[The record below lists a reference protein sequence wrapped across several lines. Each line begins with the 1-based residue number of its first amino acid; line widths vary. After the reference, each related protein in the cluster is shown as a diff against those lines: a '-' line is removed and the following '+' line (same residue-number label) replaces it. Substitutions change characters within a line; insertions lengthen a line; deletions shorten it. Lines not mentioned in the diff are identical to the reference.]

1 METIKKIRKLMS
13 ALPEKDYNLGIR
25 LLDNRDF
32 ESLQSIIN
40 SNIYKIKKK
49 YSDDEE
55 SQLEC
60 TAALSSLESLK
71 MEVDDYAFN
80 LDIPRENYEDY
91 FIDYE

>member
-1 METIKKIRKLMS
+1 MLMS
-13 ALPEKDYNLGIR
+13 ALPEKDYNLGIK
-25 LLDNRDF
+25 LLDSRDF

-49 YSDDEE
+49 YDSDEE

-60 TAALSSLESLK
+60 TAALSPLEDLK